1 MKWQQSRVYLVYL
14 LVGACGG
21 VLAATAFQRRTWP
34 DLIVGVVLLLLVV
47 AASPPSIKLIS
58 RLFPQSTDPE
68 LIKAAPVVIYWRPVC
83 PYCSNLRDRL
93 GKARKKAVWVNIWR
107 DPAGAEMVRG
117 LNAGNELVPTV
128 IIDGMA
134 HPNPD
139 LFVVRNALATI
150 TT

>member
-1 MKWQQSRVYLVYL
+1 MKWQQSRIYLVYL

-34 DLIVGVVLLLLVV
+34 DLIVGVLLLLLVV

-58 RLFPQSTDPE
+58 GLFPKRVDPA
-68 LIKAAPVVIYWRPVC
+68 LIKSAPVVIYWRPLC
-83 PYCSNLRDRL
+83 PYCANLGDRL
-93 GKARKKAVWVNIWR
+93 GKDRRKAVWVNIWR

-128 IIDGMA
+128 IIDGVA

-139 LFVVRNALATI
+139 LAVVRSALATI
-150 TT
+150 TG